1 MAEAVLPQDEIEAQV
16 GDKKLRI
23 RGSDVLG
30 LINMLALGIAL
41 YGGYDH
47 VQAGKEG
54 QRAIADAI
62 KETNKTNV
70 QLVRA
75 MQEANCLN
83 RLTAEQKKR
92 FDEIQCCKN
101 IGDGR

>member
-1 MAEAVLPQDEIEAQV
+1 MAEEVLQAEEIEASV

-75 MQEANCLN
+75 MQESNCLS

-92 FDEIQCCKN
+92 FEEIAFCKS
-101 IGDGR
+101 IGEGR